1 MRLQRLNPFRSL
13 PNPREVWAWSM
24 YDLANQSFTVLINTV
39 FFAIYF
45 SSRVAE
51 NPDRGG
57 AMWGMAVAVSNL
69 LVVLSA
75 PILGALA
82 DFTGAKKRLLFLFYA
97 LCVACTCALG
107 LVTPGAVVLA
117 LALYIP
123 ANFFFAAGENVI
135 GAFLPEL
142 ADSSRMGRVSAI
154 GWTLGYVGTLLV
166 LPASLLITGATIT
179 DGEYRLVFVFAGLWF
194 LVFASPTFLFVR
206 ERKAP
211 EKLAPGERLLTVGF
225 ARLTDT
231 ARHAARFGHFLRF
244 LAFFLIYSCGTQV
257 IIYFAALVTKTDFG
271 FSDLK
276 LTLFMLQL
284 AVSAGIGAAI
294 TGLVQDRI
302 GHRRTLHA
310 ILILWVVAVL
320 GAAVMPRS
328 PDFEWAIW
336 LAGNVIGV
344 ALGAIGTG
352 SRALVGLL
360 TPLHKTAE
368 FFGLWGVAYRLA
380 GVLGPPI
387 YGLAAHALGSSA
399 ALLIVAGFFA
409 AGFLG
414 LFLVDEREGAAAARR
429 AGIEAGPAAADAR
442 DKAAIAGRSAAYTPP
457 S

>member
-1 MRLQRLNPFRSL
+1 MSLARLNPFRGL
-13 PNPREVWAWSM
+13 ANAREVWAWAM
-24 YDLANQSFTVLINTV
+24 YDLSNQSFTVLINTV

-45 SSRVAE
+45 SSRVADD
-51 NPDRGG
+51 PDRG
-57 AMWGMAVAVSNL
+57 ASLWGISIAVSNL
-69 LVVLSA
+69 LVVVSA

-82 DFTGAKKRLLFLFYA
+82 DFTGAKKRLLFIFYA
-97 LCVACTCALG
+97 LCVAFTCALG

-117 LALYIP
+117 MLLYIP
-123 ANFFFAAGENVI
+123 ANFFFAAGENII

-142 ADSSRMGRVSAI
+142 AGPERMGRISAI

-179 DGEYRLVFVFAGLWF
+179 NSEYRLVFVFAGLWF
-194 LVFASPTFLFVR
+194 LVFAAPTFIFVR

-211 EKLAPGERLLTVGF
+211 ERLDTGQRLITIGF
-225 ARLTDT
+225 ARLADT
-231 ARHAARFGHFLRF
+231 ARHAARFRHFLRF
-244 LAFFLIYSCGTQV
+244 LLFFLVYSCGTQV
-257 IIYFAALVTKTDFG
+257 IIYFAAVVTKTDFG

-294 TGLVQDRI
+294 TGAVQDRV

-310 ILILWVVAVL
+310 ILLLWIIAVA

-328 PDFEWAIW
+328 PEFEWAIW
-336 LAGNVIGV
+336 VAGNVIGL

-360 TPLHKTAE
+360 APFHKTAE

-387 YGLAAHALGSSA
+387 YGISTHALGSRVS
-399 ALLIVAGFFA
+399 LLIVAGFFA
-409 AGFLG
+409 LGYLG
-414 LFLVDEREGAAAARR
+414 LFLVDEREGLAAARR
-429 AGIEAGPAAADAR
+429 AELEAGPEAADPRDAAAMSQT
-442 DKAAIAGRSAAYTPP
+442 SAT
-457 S
+457 